1 MNKKIL
7 EIDEDFFEE
16 KFYGLVL
23 YTQKFSASEYFAL
36 FSVNSNFWA
45 ASHFRDSV
53 VIFRVGRAN
62 AVEEGLL
69 SIISWD
75 QAELLNIMVKLY
87 SSVLN
92 LEEFKNQKIHYF

>member
-75 QAELLNIMVKLY
+75 MVKLY